1 MMSGKLSLEWCRRHR
16 GHSSKSGPVPLPTL
30 EEEEQEEDGPEA
42 AEQEA
47 AAGTPASG
55 GAATLPAA
63 GKKAEFLS
71 LHISEWMLSMLAMPS
86 TPPSPGC

>member
-1 MMSGKLSLEWCRRHR
+1 MMSGKLSLEWCRRHS
-16 GHSSKSGPVPLPTL
+16 GHSSRSGPAPLPAL
-30 EEEEQEEDGPEA
+30 EEEMEEDGPEA

-47 AAGTPASG
+47 AAAVSG
-55 GAATLPAA
+55 DAATPPAA
-63 GKKAEFLS
+63 EKKAEFLS